1 MKNIEYCLALT
12 ISALLLFFVANGSVF
27 IDVLIQGEQYQFVVF
42 QSTIS
47 LLQEKTWYLAL
58 AMFVLV
64 LIIPLLELILLLI
77 LLSNIYFYK
86 NNKKLIPLIRTLYIL
101 REWSMAEVFLVAT
114 MVAMIKIYSFG
125 SVTFGLGFF
134 AFISMVVV
142 IAIVLKRL
150 DWDFI
155 WKRIYG

>member
-47 LLQEKTWYLAL
+47 LLQEDTWYLAL

-64 LIIPLLELILLLI
+64 LIIPLLELVLLLI

-86 NNKKLIPLIRTLYIL
+86 NNTSLIPLIRTLYIL

-114 MVAMIKIYSFG
+114 LVAMIKIYSFG
-125 SVTFGLGFF
+125 SVTFRLGFF
-134 AFISMVVV
+134 AFILMVIV

-155 WKRIYG
+155 WQRIYG

>member
-47 LLQEKTWYLAL
+47 LLQEDTWYLAL

-64 LIIPLLELILLLI
+64 LIIPLLELVLLLI

-86 NNKKLIPLIRTLYIL
+86 NNTSLIPLIRTLYIL

-114 MVAMIKIYSFG
+114 LVAMIKIYSFG

-134 AFISMVVV
+134 AFVLMVVI